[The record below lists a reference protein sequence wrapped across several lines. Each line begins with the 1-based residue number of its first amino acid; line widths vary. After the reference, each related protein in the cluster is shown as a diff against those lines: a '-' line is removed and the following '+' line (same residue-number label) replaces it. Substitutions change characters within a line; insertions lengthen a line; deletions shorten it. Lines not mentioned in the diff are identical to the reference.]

1 MISILETETNLVVQ
15 HKKAISDW
23 EWSRNPTLKPSRHYE
38 TKNSNL
44 CERKCTCTHLSIDF
58 IKLPILYILCN
69 VMCVS

>member
-1 MISILETETNLVVQ
+1 MISILETETNLLVQ
-15 HKKAISDW
+15 HEKAISDW
-23 EWSRNPTLKPSRHYE
+23 EWSRNPTLKPSRHYA